1 MPISIN
7 KAQTTENRHYYQLPN
22 GTDTWITSFIGMNSV
37 ERRAKNVGPREPV
50 GFPPPLEPIAYLV
63 EQGSNMTNPGHYH
76 QADQFQVFL
85 SQGGKF
91 GVKPIDMLTVH
102 YATAFSPY
110 APIQAAEEKVVYL
123 TLRNGWD
130 PGARWM
136 PQFKEELKASK
147 LPHRSGVGKKP
158 AVFGETGG
166 VAELT
171 TLDQQE
177 IIPSSEDGMAS
188 TLYQCPAGTQ
198 ITGPEPSSGAG
209 QYWLVVK
216 GECDFGGRKLEHY
229 GLSFVAPSEQ
239 AVVIRATDQP
249 VAILMMQFA
258 KRLSA

>member
-1 MPISIN
+1 
-7 KAQTTENRHYYQLPN
+7 
-22 GTDTWITSFIGMNSV
+22 
-37 ERRAKNVGPREPV
+37 
-50 GFPPPLEPIAYLV
+50 
-63 EQGSNMTNPGHYH
+63 MTNPGHYH

-91 GVKPIDMLTVH
+91 GLKPIDMLTVH

-110 APIQAAEEKVVYL
+110 APIQAADDKVVYL

-166 VAELT
+166 VTELT
-171 TLDQQE
+171 ELDQQE
-177 IIPSSEDGMAS
+177 IIPLSEDGMGS
-188 TLYQCPAGTQ
+188 TLYQCPTGTQ
-198 ITGPEPSSGAG
+198 ITGPDPATGAG

-216 GECDFGGRKLEHY
+216 GNCDLSGCKLEQY
-229 GLSFVAPSEQ
+229 GLSFVAPNEP
-239 AVVIRATDQP
+239 AVVVSATDQP

-258 KRLSA
+258 KRLNA